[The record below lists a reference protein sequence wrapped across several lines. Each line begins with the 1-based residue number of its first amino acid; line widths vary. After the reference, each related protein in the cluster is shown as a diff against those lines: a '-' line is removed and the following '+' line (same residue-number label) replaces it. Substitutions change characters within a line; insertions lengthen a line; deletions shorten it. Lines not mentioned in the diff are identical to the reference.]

1 MSDIKD
7 LDRTAGTPDRS
18 ADNTAGTPDGP
29 PGAPDR
35 PSSGDTGRQL
45 RRWNIVAAV
54 FHAVQG
60 GAMLALS
67 KGVTL
72 PVSATFASGQPGQ
85 PVDGARLS
93 TLFSYRLG
101 PAVAAFSL
109 LSAVFHALVASPWGF
124 GRYRRELAA
133 QRNRF
138 RWVEYSVS
146 ASLMIVLV
154 AGITGI
160 SDIAAL
166 VALFG
171 VNASMILFGWLM
183 ETTSRPGPDAVWTPF
198 VFGSIA
204 GAVPW
209 IAIFVYLVGAGSNV
223 PTFVYG
229 IFASIFVLFNCFA
242 VNQWLQYRAHGA
254 WRDYLHGER
263 LYIVLSFVAKSLLA
277 WQIFANVLV

>member
-1 MSDIKD
+1 MPDTTSSEATVPNRGR
-7 LDRTAGTPDRS
+7 RTQPLS
-18 ADNTAGTPDGP
+18 ADRA
-29 PGAPDR
+29 
-35 PSSGDTGRQL
+35 RQL

-67 KGVTL
+67 NAVTL
-72 PVSATFASGQPGQ
+72 PVSATFASAQPGQ
-85 PVDGARLS
+85 TVDASRLT

-109 LSAVFHALVASPWGF
+109 LSAAFHAMVASPWGF
-124 GRYRRELAA
+124 PRYLRELSAG
-133 QRNRF
+133 RNRF

-146 ASLMIVLV
+146 ASLMIVLI

-160 SDIAAL
+160 SDVAAL

-171 VNASMILFGWLM
+171 VNVSMILFGWLM
-183 ETTSRPGPDAVWTPF
+183 ETTSAPGPAADWTPF

-209 IAIFVYLVGAGSNV
+209 IAIFVYLVGAGGSV
-223 PTFVYG
+223 PNFVYG
-229 IFASIFVLFNCFA
+229 IFVSIFVMFNCFA
-242 VNQWLQYRAHGA
+242 VNQWLQYRARGR
-254 WRDYLHGER
+254 WRDPLHSER
-263 LYIVLSFVAKSLLA
+263 VYIGLSFVAKTLLA
-277 WQIFANVLV
+277 WQIFVNILV

>member
-1 MSDIKD
+1 
-7 LDRTAGTPDRS
+7 LNLGAGILH
-18 ADNTAGTPDGP
+18 ALQ
-29 PGAPDR
+29 GA
-35 PSSGDTGRQL
+35 
-45 RRWNIVAAV
+45 
-54 FHAVQG
+54 
-60 GAMLALS
+60 AMLALS
-67 KGVTL
+67 SGVKL
-72 PVSATFASGQPGQ
+72 PVSATFATAQPGQ
-85 PVDGARLS
+85 VLDASRLS

-109 LSAVFHALVASPWGF
+109 LSAAFHFLVASPWGF
-124 GRYRRELAA
+124 PRYLRELAA

-138 RWVEYSVS
+138 RWVEYSLS
-146 ASLMIVLV
+146 ASLMIVLI

-160 SDIAAL
+160 SDVAAL

-183 ETTSRPGPDAVWTPF
+183 ETTSRPGVHVVWTPF

-209 IAIFVYLVGAGSNV
+209 ITIVIYLAGAGSGM

-229 IFASIFVLFNCFA
+229 IFVSIFVFFNCFA
-242 VNQWLQYRAHGA
+242 INQWLQYRARGA
-254 WRDYLHGER
+254 WSDYLHGER
-263 LYIVLSFVAKSLLA
+263 VYIALSLIAKSLLA